1 MYIHF
6 ENQWRSLLNILNIPI
21 YDCLLTNNYES
32 EMCVV
37 QMYKI
42 HEKVFGRKLD
52 LSHVR
57 IFGSIVYVHIPDAA
71 RQKLDPK
78 SEKCIQSSVF

>member
-6 ENQWRSLLNILNIPI
+6 ENQWGSLLNISNIRT
-21 YDCLLTNNYES
+21 YDCLLANNYES

-42 HEKVFGRKLD
+42 HEKVKRNY
-52 LSHVR
+52 
-57 IFGSIVYVHIPDAA
+57 VYCTLID
-71 RQKLDPK
+71 RYTIYMDGGTG
-78 SEKCIQSSVF
+78 